1 LINIARTALSHL
13 QGHAVFSELSAGG
26 RTLLKHSRAYNV
38 IRFRQNTTV
47 HQLLLLRGLN
57 QNSKNSRIVAAA
69 CLSQP
74 ISASLSPK
82 LTRSNEHR

>member
-1 LINIARTALSHL
+1 
-13 QGHAVFSELSAGG
+13 
-26 RTLLKHSRAYNV
+26 V

-47 HQLLLLRGLN
+47 HQLLLLLGLN
-57 QNSKNSRIVAAA
+57 QDSRNSRIVAAA

-82 LTRSNEHR
+82 LTSSNEHR